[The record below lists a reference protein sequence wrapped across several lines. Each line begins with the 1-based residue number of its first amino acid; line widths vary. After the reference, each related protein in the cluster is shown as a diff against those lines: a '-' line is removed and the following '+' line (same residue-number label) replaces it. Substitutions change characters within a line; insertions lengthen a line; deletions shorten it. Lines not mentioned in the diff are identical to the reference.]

1 MSSENNNT
9 EGGFS
14 IDLLDVQ
21 PLKESLKLVYQA
33 LNKATSSGSF
43 NLDEA
48 HLLKVACGN
57 IESGLNKLNESQ
69 DLIKAIQKNI
79 ENSNEEKP
87 RSN

>member
-1 MSSENNNT
+1 MSSESNNT
-9 EGGFS
+9 DGGLS
-14 IDLLDVQ
+14 IDLLDIQ

-57 IESGLNKLNESQ
+57 IETGLNKLNESQ
-69 DLIKAIQKNI
+69 EMIKQIQKNI
-79 ENSNEEKP
+79 EQSSEQKGN
-87 RSN
+87 